1 VTPGYPLTPISFVLS
16 AAAIV
21 VNTLFA
27 RPVQGMLGLGIVLLG
42 APAYWWWSRRA

>member
-1 VTPGYPLTPISFVLS
+1 MLFVLS

-27 RPVQGMLGLGIVLLG
+27 RPVQGLLGLGIVLLG
-42 APAYWWWSRRA
+42 APAYYLWNRKRGV